1 MARRRHVDNA
11 GARLA
16 ADVND
21 YAKAKRYLGSL
32 AARKLAN
39 NTYVVELTDNQVGVK
54 LHNTVIVTFW
64 SDGPIGLNSGG
75 YHTVTTKAR
84 MNAVLEGTGY
94 SIAAKRG
101 DWWVHDVHTGR
112 NIPYVD
118 GMFLDGDT
126 MRHNPA
132 RPSSR
137 GGPPGKRGPSRHAH
151 SVPIKGYSVKRH
163 SRRRPLEYA
172 RNAYPRQGH
181 DPDDA
186 YIEIAVDGAAGIY
199 APQTFMEKYGP
210 NIQNVSAED
219 RDILKRGPDDEWY
232 WEAWATVM
240 DDAYLVGPTSGE
252 KWLVMQ
258 SDGDVFLIREDAPE
272 SVWGRFE

>member
-1 MARRRHVDNA
+1 
-11 GARLA
+11 
-16 ADVND
+16 VND

-94 SIAAKRG
+94 SIAQKRG

-137 GGPPGKRGPSRHAH
+137 GGPPGKRPESRH
-151 SVPIKGYSVKRH
+151 SYGVPIKGYSVKRH

-172 RNAYPRQGH
+172 KNPYPRQGAE
-181 DPDDA
+181 PDDA
-186 YIEIAVDGAAGIY
+186 YIQLAVSDAAGIY
-199 APQTFMEKYGP
+199 APREFMQGYGA
-210 NIQNVSAED
+210 NVHAISTED
-219 RDILKRGPDDEWY
+219 RDVILRGPEDEWY
-232 WEAWATVM
+232 WEAWQTVM
-240 DDAYLVGPTSGE
+240 DNGYVAEHPNSETQWTIY
-252 KWLVMQ
+252 Q
-258 SDGDVFLIREDAPE
+258 DGDVFLIRKDAPD